1 MEDYKMADLRF
12 SDSLWCNLDTALR
25 KVDEIYK
32 EEVQELNLTV
42 VEWHILRELYE
53 EDGQMA
59 TYLAKGIGRPP
70 TSFTPTLDQLVDKGL
85 MRRQFHPTDRRSV
98 LMYLTNKGEALRE
111 PIEAMAKRIEKKL
124 CQQIMARD
132 WQGFQQVMA
141 NFQNLTTE
149 KNDKVPA

>member
-1 MEDYKMADLRF
+1 MADLRF
-12 SDSLWCNLDTALR
+12 NGSVWCNLDIALR

-32 EEVQELNLTV
+32 EEVQTLDLTV

-85 MRRQFHPTDRRSV
+85 MRREFHPTDRRSV
-98 LMYLTNKGEALRE
+98 LMFLTAKGKALRE
-111 PIEAMAKRIEKKL
+111 PIEKMAVRIEEKL
-124 CQQIMARD
+124 CEQIMSRD
-132 WQGFQQVMA
+132 WQGFQQVVA
-141 NFQNLTTE
+141 NFQNLTPE
-149 KNDKVPA
+149 KNGKVPV

>member
-1 MEDYKMADLRF
+1 MAGLRF
-12 SDSLWCNLDTALR
+12 NGSVWCNLDIALR

-32 EEVQELNLTV
+32 EEVHTLDLTV

-59 TYLAKGIGRPP
+59 THLAKGIGRPP

-85 MRRQFHPTDRRSV
+85 MRRQFHPSDRRSV
-98 LMYLTNKGEALRE
+98 LMFLTDKGQALRE
-111 PIEAMAKRIEKKL
+111 PIEKMAVRIEEKL
-124 CQQIMARD
+124 CEQIMSRD
-132 WQGFQQVMA
+132 WQGFQQVVA

-149 KNDKVPA
+149 KNGKVPV